1 MFYTYYWAD
10 HGFTTVMWI
19 IVAKKI
25 LSVSY
30 TTLRVSLYIQ
40 EVLKRSKIFKGS
52 KRQTEAVKSKA
63 DAEGPNQQAASR
75 NKPRQLLSKRR
86 FVRES
91 KDMKVVYAVIPKETL
106 KLASDKSK

>member
-1 MFYTYYWAD
+1 MD
-10 HGFTTVMWI
+10 HCGKENTFRFLHNATCFT
-19 IVAKKI
+19 
-25 LSVSY
+25 
-30 TTLRVSLYIQ
+30 LYP
-40 EVLKRSKIFKGS
+40 RSIEEIKNFKGS